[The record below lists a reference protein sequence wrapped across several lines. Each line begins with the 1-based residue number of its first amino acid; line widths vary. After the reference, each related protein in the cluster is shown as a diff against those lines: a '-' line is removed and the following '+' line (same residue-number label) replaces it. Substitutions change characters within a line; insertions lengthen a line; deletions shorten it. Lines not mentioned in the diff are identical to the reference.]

1 MLLPL
6 GASHGCLAVYVGIR
20 VNRVTETAERTGL
33 LIIVLSCLCTGVSG
47 RLQAFKTCLPVW
59 FSVQYAKDAHRGLQ
73 SVFLIIQLETGR
85 DDFLKTDQD
94 AVLLAC

>member
-6 GASHGCLAVYVGIR
+6 RASHGCLADYVRMRGKQA
-20 VNRVTETAERTGL
+20 VCRTGL
-33 LIIVLSCLCTGVSG
+33 QIIILFCLYAGTSG
-47 RLQAFKTCLPVW
+47 RLQAFKACLPVW
-59 FSVQYAKDAHRGLQ
+59 FSCQCWKTAHRGLQ
-73 SVFLIIQLETGR
+73 SVLQISELETGR